1 MQRFRRAR
9 RSLLLA
15 LAVLLLLPLLAACG
29 DGSGPASPARAT
41 STPLPLSGDTLM
53 IDGAEVRR
61 VLVPDPAAGP
71 AYAVTDAW
79 LYINRGNGWQRTE
92 TTADDRWLLADAADR
107 ERIFRGDHAPCT
119 DDSAITT
126 TTNATPASTTT
137 RKPPLSRS
145 NDGGDT
151 WVDLPQG
158 AGVQPLAIDP
168 TIPNVLYGTT
178 CQLVITENAGGRWV
192 SIDVPNDPP
201 IVTLLIERE
210 RLLQLERAADG
221 YSQLREVDV
230 TLPSEPL
237 LGDVLLEL
245 ADATCLD
252 AHAQRVIVGGGD
264 QVYISDD
271 GGRSWARSTVEPEPL
286 ATPTSASG
294 EDDGN
299 PATTAIASPETTRAL
314 QPMQVLA
321 LRIDIANPHRIYA
334 GTSEGLYLSQDDGAT
349 WVRYNEVPS
358 TFAIRQI
365 DIAAG
370 GADLY
375 LTSDTNVLIVTAP

>member
-151 WVDLPQG
+151 
-158 AGVQPLAIDP
+158 
-168 TIPNVLYGTT
+168 
-178 CQLVITENAGGRWV
+178 
-192 SIDVPNDPP
+192 
-201 IVTLLIERE
+201 
-210 RLLQLERAADG
+210 
-221 YSQLREVDV
+221 
-230 TLPSEPL
+230 
-237 LGDVLLEL
+237 
-245 ADATCLD
+245 
-252 AHAQRVIVGGGD
+252 
-264 QVYISDD
+264 
-271 GGRSWARSTVEPEPL
+271 
-286 ATPTSASG
+286 
-294 EDDGN
+294 
-299 PATTAIASPETTRAL
+299 
-314 QPMQVLA
+314 
-321 LRIDIANPHRIYA
+321 
-334 GTSEGLYLSQDDGAT
+334 
-349 WVRYNEVPS
+349 
-358 TFAIRQI
+358 
-365 DIAAG
+365 
-370 GADLY
+370 
-375 LTSDTNVLIVTAP
+375 